1 MIPAVL
7 KLVQCIVNKTDM
19 SNKSIS
25 QNVMQKLKR
34 VISYLNDYN
43 NLLTM
48 LELAILR
55 KKDDQNEQSAG
66 TLFSIAVGVP
76 SYQILNNVSEIIQF
90 RNSKQSDLAQF
101 RQLQSL
107 NFLLLDYPASYS
119 TTSQFLTLLQ

>member
-101 RQLQSL
+101 RQL
-107 NFLLLDYPASYS
+107 
-119 TTSQFLTLLQ
+119 